1 MIRRLTIIFTLGLLL
16 SILNPAAGIKGRQV
30 GAEDLRAANDAWF
43 EGNYIVAL
51 RGYLRLLQSPAAD
64 GLVESIAQQT
74 GELFVTEE
82 LTADGRVPRFS
93 PAGDLIA
100 YETGASSAVIT
111 RIVSAIGEHKLIA
124 ELPGIGAV
132 FAPSGKQVAYL
143 KLPANEELKKAQAA
157 LDNPAAEGFARI
169 AAQQA
174 FNYLQAKYAVLVL
187 RDLQTQQERV
197 LPTGNLLKSN
207 LAFGA
212 DDQTLYFMGASEGE
226 TSRNDIYTVTANAA
240 QPVAVTDGAQTEG
253 FKTAPQIAPGGKTL
267 MYLIPN
273 ANPFSP
279 PRNPGGG
286 GQAGA
291 TGNAAQAGNP
301 AQGQRGQGAA
311 GGPGGQTGATRFG
324 IFDLS
329 NRKSSI
335 INGSAPVFSADGAAV
350 AYVART
356 GSENSL
362 ISLTIGGEP
371 LTLIKTAERLDAP
384 AFAPD
389 GRRLVYQKMAREDWD
404 LYLIGRDGKDEQ
416 RLTREIQHDVSPRFI
431 SNSRLIGLIGEPR
444 HRRSYLY
451 ELGSNTRIQ
460 LFHNNTVRTI
470 SPEYAW
476 QVSADGSL
484 VLVQSDRDG
493 DTVSPERGVYLVHLN
508 RKVTKDQLI
517 ARLEKNLAAE
527 TALQNLG
534 QRTFAPIAADVR
546 SVVAQ
551 SSTNR
556 IFEYEK
562 TLFDFDSKHISRP
575 GNRQAAEYL
584 FATYKSFGYEPEYQC
599 FDNRTAAGG
608 KTCNVIARLK
618 GTENPDLVYVV
629 GSHFDS
635 VPVGPGA
642 DDDTSGTA
650 ALLEAARVLSGHP
663 QPATIIFASFT
674 GEEAG
679 LLGSREF
686 VRLAQA
692 NKLNIV
698 GVLNNDMIGWANDN
712 RLDNTIRYSNDG
724 IRDIQ
729 HAAASLFTRL
739 ITYDSRYHRGTDA
752 TAFFEAYGDIVG
764 GIGSYPVLGN
774 PHYHQPSDLLEAI
787 NHQLITETSRTTVAT
802 LMLLA
807 SSPSRLQGLKIAGY
821 DGNRA
826 ELTWAPAPEKNVT
839 GYLVSYG
846 EPARQL
852 KVTSSR
858 VTLNGVT
865 PNTIVRI
872 KAVNSRGLTGWDWVR
887 IPLKIPTGAT
897 AK

>member
-16 SILNPAAGIKGRQV
+16 SILIPETGIKGRQV

-100 YETGASSAVIT
+100 YETGASSAVVT

-132 FAPSGKQVAYL
+132 FAPSGKKVAYL

-226 TSRNDIYTVTANAA
+226 TARNDIYTVTANAA
-240 QPVAVTDGAQTEG
+240 QPAAVTDGAQTEG
-253 FKTAPQIAPGGKTL
+253 FKTAPQLAPGGKTL

-273 ANPFSP
+273 ANPFAP
-279 PRNPGGG
+279 PRNPGG

-291 TGNAAQAGNP
+291 TGAAAQAGNP

-335 INGSAPVFSADGAAV
+335 INGSVPVFSADGAAV

-384 AFAPD
+384 AFA
-389 GRRLVYQKMAREDWD
+389 
-404 LYLIGRDGKDEQ
+404 
-416 RLTREIQHDVSPRFI
+416 LT
-431 SNSRLIGLIGEPR
+431 
-444 HRRSYLY
+444 
-451 ELGSNTRIQ
+451 
-460 LFHNNTVRTI
+460 
-470 SPEYAW
+470 
-476 QVSADGSL
+476 
-484 VLVQSDRDG
+484 
-493 DTVSPERGVYLVHLN
+493 
-508 RKVTKDQLI
+508 
-517 ARLEKNLAAE
+517 
-527 TALQNLG
+527 
-534 QRTFAPIAADVR
+534 
-546 SVVAQ
+546 
-551 SSTNR
+551 
-556 IFEYEK
+556 
-562 TLFDFDSKHISRP
+562 
-575 GNRQAAEYL
+575 
-584 FATYKSFGYEPEYQC
+584 
-599 FDNRTAAGG
+599 AGG
-608 KTCNVIARLK
+608 WSIRKWPAKT
-618 GTENPDLVYVV
+618 G
-629 GSHFDS
+629 
-635 VPVGPGA
+635 
-642 DDDTSGTA
+642 
-650 ALLEAARVLSGHP
+650 
-663 QPATIIFASFT
+663 IFT
-674 GEEAG
+674 
-679 LLGSREF
+679 
-686 VRLAQA
+686 
-692 NKLNIV
+692 
-698 GVLNNDMIGWANDN
+698 
-712 RLDNTIRYSNDG
+712 
-724 IRDIQ
+724 
-729 HAAASLFTRL
+729 
-739 ITYDSRYHRGTDA
+739 
-752 TAFFEAYGDIVG
+752 
-764 GIGSYPVLGN
+764 
-774 PHYHQPSDLLEAI
+774 
-787 NHQLITETSRTTVAT
+787 
-802 LMLLA
+802 
-807 SSPSRLQGLKIAGY
+807 
-821 DGNRA
+821 
-826 ELTWAPAPEKNVT
+826 
-839 GYLVSYG
+839 
-846 EPARQL
+846 
-852 KVTSSR
+852 
-858 VTLNGVT
+858 
-865 PNTIVRI
+865 
-872 KAVNSRGLTGWDWVR
+872 
-887 IPLKIPTGAT
+887 
-897 AK
+897 